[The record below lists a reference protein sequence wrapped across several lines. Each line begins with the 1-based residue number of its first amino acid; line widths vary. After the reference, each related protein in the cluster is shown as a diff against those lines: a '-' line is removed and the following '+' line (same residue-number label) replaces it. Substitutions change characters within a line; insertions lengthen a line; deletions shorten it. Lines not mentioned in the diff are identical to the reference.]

1 MNVIAKS
8 QAQSAGDGCPRAHL
22 KETRM
27 IEQNKRIV
35 RAFAEDIVHRG
46 NLERI
51 PEFFSEEYVAHD
63 PSNPGRVGGL
73 EGARRFISMLHAG
86 MSNIDYAVEDMIAEG
101 DKVVYRWQLKGT
113 HTGVFMGVPPTG
125 NRVAM
130 TGIDIIRLA
139 DGKIV
144 ESWVNADAF
153 GLLQQLGVL
162 PPPSLVA
169 PFPAPPSAGPPP
181 RSVERIAPMPMTMPG
196 MVSMPPSPQSTEGP
210 ITQRS

>member
-1 MNVIAKS
+1 
-8 QAQSAGDGCPRAHL
+8 
-22 KETRM
+22 M

-35 RAFAEDIVHRG
+35 REFAEDVVRRG

-51 PEFFSEEYVAHD
+51 PEFVSPAYVAHD

-86 MSNIDYAVEDMIAEG
+86 MSNIEYTVEDMIAED
-101 DKVVYRWQLKGT
+101 DKVVYRWLLRAT
-113 HTGVFMGVPPTG
+113 HSGVFMGVPPTG
-125 NRVAM
+125 NQVTM
-130 TGIDIIRLA
+130 TGIDIIRLVN
-139 DGKIV
+139 GKIV

-169 PFPAPPSAGPPP
+169 PFPAPPSTAS
-181 RSVERIAPMPMTMPG
+181 RVAERIANLPASKPG
-196 MVSMPPSPQSTEGP
+196 VTVVTASHPPPSSGADGP